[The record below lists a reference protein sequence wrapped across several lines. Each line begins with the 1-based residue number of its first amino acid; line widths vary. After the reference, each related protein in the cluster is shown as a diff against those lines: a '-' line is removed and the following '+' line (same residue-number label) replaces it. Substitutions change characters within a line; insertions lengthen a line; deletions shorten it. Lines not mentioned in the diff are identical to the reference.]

1 MRTLVKIP
9 LRPVCRAVALA
20 LALPVLAGS
29 AWSQNIGTLQGSSH
43 ISPFNNTSVANI
55 AGIVTARDNN
65 GFWFQD
71 GGDGNAL
78 TSDALYVFLGSTAAK
93 PLVGDDVR
101 VGGRLVEFRPGG
113 DATNLTLTE
122 INATAA
128 FAGSWTSLSSG
139 NALPAAVQIGAGLLP
154 PTAIAPLIGN
164 IETAPGYVLQ
174 PGRYSMDFYES
185 MEGMRVSLPSA
196 ITSGPT
202 SLSGSSSG
210 ETAVY
215 AMAQAGSAGTFT
227 SPRGGLVIGPGQFNG
242 HRIIIDNRIV
252 ATPSVNS
259 GAVLANVTGVL
270 DYNFNNYKL
279 LVTETP
285 TVLSNG
291 LTRESATIAPG
302 RFGLASY
309 NVENLGGTAAA
320 SRFTA
325 IAGQLASNVGAPHLI
340 SLQEIQD
347 NNGATNDGTVA
358 ANVTLETLKTA
369 LNAATGRSYAWVSV
383 TPQNNTDGG
392 EPGGNIRQAFM
403 YDTSRVSFSGVVGG
417 AMDAVSAVAG
427 AGGQI
432 VLNLGAGRIDP
443 SNTAFANSRKP
454 LVTEF
459 TVDGQ
464 QIIVVANHFNSKG
477 GDQPL
482 YGPTQPPVNGS
493 ETQRLAQ
500 AQAVGSFVAGLL
512 AINPN
517 ANIVVTGDLN
527 DFQFASS
534 LAPLEAAGLTN
545 LTNSLPENERY
556 TYSFQGNLQALDHMW
571 VSGNLL
577 AKGEVA
583 YDVVHANAEFIDQV
597 SDHDP
602 ILMTLAMVPAPVPE
616 PQTLLLMAAGVLA
629 VTARVRR
636 RAGRQSAQAAAASA
650 AR

>member
-1 MRTLVKIP
+1 MNHTSIRSR
-9 LRPVCRAVALA
+9 LRPVCRAAALA
-20 LALPVLAGS
+20 LALPLLASG
-29 AWSQNIGTLQGSSH
+29 AWAQSIGTLQGTSH
-43 ISPFNNTSVANI
+43 ISPFNNTSVSNI

-71 GGDGNAL
+71 NGDGNAL
-78 TSDALYVFLGSTAAK
+78 TSDALYVFLGSAAPK

-122 INATAA
+122 INATSA
-128 FAGSWTSLSSG
+128 FAGSFSVLSSG
-139 NALPAAVQIGAGLLP
+139 NALPLARVIDTGFLP
-154 PTAIAPLIGN
+154 PSTIAPSVGN
-164 IETAPGYVLQ
+164 IETAPGYVLN
-174 PGRYSMDFYES
+174 PGLYSMDFYES
-185 MEGMRVSLPSA
+185 MEGMRVRMPSA
-196 ITSGPT
+196 ISSGPT
-202 SLSGSSSG
+202 DTGTG
-210 ETAVY
+210 ETALY
-215 AMAQAGSAGTFT
+215 ASALAGAPGTFT

-242 HRIIIDNRIV
+242 QRLIIDNRIT

-259 GAVLANVTGVL
+259 GAQLTNVTGVI
-270 DYNFNNYKL
+270 DYTFNNYKL

-285 TVLSNG
+285 TVVSNS
-291 LTRESATIAPG
+291 LARETATIAPG

-309 NVENLGGTAAA
+309 NVENLGGNAAA
-320 SRFTA
+320 TRFTA
-325 IAGQLASNVGAPHLI
+325 IAGQLATNVGAPHLI

-347 NNGATNDGTVA
+347 NNGATNDGTVSA
-358 ANVTLETLKTA
+358 STTLGNLASA
-369 LNAATGRSYAWVSV
+369 LNSATGRTYAWVSV
-383 TPQNNTDGG
+383 NPQNNTDGG
-392 EPGGNIRQAFM
+392 QPGGNIRQGFM
-403 YDTSRVSFSGVVGG
+403 YDTSRVSFAGVVGG
-417 AMDAVSAVAG
+417 ALDAVSAVAG

-443 SNTAFANSRKP
+443 TNAAFANSRKP

-464 QIIVVANHFNSKG
+464 QIIVIANHFNSKG

-482 YGPTQPPVNGS
+482 YGPTQPPVNGT

-534 LAPLEAAGLTN
+534 LAPLAAAGLTN

-556 TYSFQGNLQALDHMW
+556 TYSFEGNLQTLDHMW
-571 VSGNLL
+571 VSSNLL
-577 AKGEVA
+577 GKGDVA

-616 PQTLLLMAAGVLA
+616 AGTLAMMLLGLLGV
-629 VTARVRR
+629 
-636 RAGRQSAQAAAASA
+636 AAAA
-650 AR
+650 RRR